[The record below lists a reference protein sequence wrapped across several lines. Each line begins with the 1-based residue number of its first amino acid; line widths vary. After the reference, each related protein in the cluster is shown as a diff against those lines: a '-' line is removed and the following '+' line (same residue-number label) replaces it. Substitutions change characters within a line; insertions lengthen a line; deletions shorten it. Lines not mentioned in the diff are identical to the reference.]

1 MRFDNCVL
9 RESDVVLNITKGK
22 WTIKGIKDVQITTW
36 LFNNKYYNVYLRED
50 KADSTTVFYAFDNEL
65 KLYKI
70 TRKGGYD
77 RVTENG
83 VITDILTNNPNYID
97 IAAEIEEEDEEVEC
111 YE

>member
-9 RESDVVLNITKGK
+9 RESDVVLNVTKGK
-22 WTIKGIKDVQITTW
+22 WTLKGIKDVQITTW

-70 TRKGGYD
+70 TRKGGFD
-77 RVTENG
+77 RVVENG
-83 VITDILTNNPNYID
+83 IVTDILENNTTYVD
-97 IAAEIEEEDEEVEC
+97 IESEVDDDYEEVEC

>member
-1 MRFDNCVL
+1 MRFNNAVL

-83 VITDILTNNPNYID
+83 TILDILENNPNYND
-97 IAAEIEEEDEEVEC
+97 IAAEIDEEYEEC